1 MTKYMRTAALAAAV
15 LIGCVSCGDVV
26 RDSRSPVLVTVTN
39 LSPAVLLSDV
49 IKNVTSPAPC
59 SSTTPCPTVL
69 SDNATAQITASM
81 KNVGVSP
88 TSNNQ
93 ITINRYHV
101 DFTRADGRCV
111 EGVDVPRGFD
121 GAVTASIPANGS
133 ASVPFELVRHLSK
146 SESPLVQLINSSNVL
161 ATIAVVTFYGTDA
174 VGNVVSAVGQVTVNF
189 GNFGDQ

>member
-101 DFTRADGRCV
+101 DFTRADGRSV

>member
-1 MTKYMRTAALAAAV
+1 M
-15 LIGCVSCGDVV
+15 
-26 RDSRSPVLVTVTN
+26 
-39 LSPAVLLSDV
+39 
-49 IKNVTSPAPC
+49 
-59 SSTTPCPTVL
+59 L

-81 KNVGVSP
+81 KNVGISP

-101 DFTRADGRCV
+101 DFTRADGRSV
-111 EGVDVPRGFD
+111 EGVDVPRAFD

-146 SESPLVQLINSSNVL
+146 SESPLVQLINNSNVL

>member
-39 LSPAVLLSDV
+39 LAPAVLLSDV
-49 IKNVTSPAPC
+49 IRNVTTPAPC
-59 SSTTPCPTVL
+59 SPTSPCPTVL
-69 SDNATAQITASM
+69 SDNATATITAAM
-81 KNVGVSP
+81 KNVGVEP

-101 DFTRADGRCV
+101 DFRRADGRSI
-111 EGVDVPRGFD
+111 EGVDVPRAFD

-146 SESPLVQLINSSNVL
+146 SESPLVQLINNSNVI

-174 VGNVVSAVGQVTVNF
+174 VGNVVSAVGQLTVNF